1 MSIMLSVL
9 VICVACLGSALSVD
23 SSSSKIG
30 LKGYIGPACAVVD
43 QNLYLHGLFVRKLTV
58 SEVSEFKKYQDGVQL
73 VKTLS
78 EIKFLSNDINLPAP
92 PQIPDFCGGL
102 DDSVEV
108 VLEGCTVRNSRVFI
122 QDKLIRPLNGLER
135 DKINNLLTAK
145 SFPKMVARIKRQD
158 ANMDP
163 KSSNAAPEDP
173 LLMAQNDISLIIE
186 RLLNVNAT
194 VAKRFLPVAQMSPLL
209 AHVEQATRP
218 GVNDYSRDFAKSL
231 DVPRSSRDVADVQN
245 NTKPTEVT
253 TEVRVESAP
262 ATSTSTSTPSTT
274 AAPTNS
280 IQDSP
285 KSEKT
290 VHDPVILQLVQ
301 ALLNRQNQLKQPGES
316 SSSNAYSA
324 TASNPE
330 FNSFNHNQPSP
341 PRFIIPVNMGNGLRA
356 GDKTVI
362 GGQTYLAV
370 PMNPMQSGPLPMLAN
385 SLGSLASAPQPS
397 PTQTHGNGY
406 GSDYGES
413 SNYYSPVRYNA
424 GSLYNQN
431 APNLQ
436 QASAV
441 GHENATPLVINS
453 NHPRYHP
460 GSNYFASSPPQLPN
474 EICKAHIIE

>member
-1 MSIMLSVL
+1 
-9 VICVACLGSALSVD
+9 
-23 SSSSKIG
+23 
-30 LKGYIGPACAVVD
+30 
-43 QNLYLHGLFVRKLTV
+43 
-58 SEVSEFKKYQDGVQL
+58 
-73 VKTLS
+73 
-78 EIKFLSNDINLPAP
+78 
-92 PQIPDFCGGL
+92 
-102 DDSVEV
+102 
-108 VLEGCTVRNSRVFI
+108 
-122 QDKLIRPLNGLER
+122 
-135 DKINNLLTAK
+135 
-145 SFPKMVARIKRQD
+145 MVARIKRQD

-194 VAKRFLPVAQMSPLL
+194 VAKRIRPKAVLYHVKAQLFI
-209 AHVEQATRP
+209 H
-218 GVNDYSRDFAKSL
+218 SL
-231 DVPRSSRDVADVQN
+231 
-245 NTKPTEVT
+245 
-253 TEVRVESAP
+253 
-262 ATSTSTSTPSTT
+262 
-274 AAPTNS
+274 
-280 IQDSP
+280 
-285 KSEKT
+285 EKT